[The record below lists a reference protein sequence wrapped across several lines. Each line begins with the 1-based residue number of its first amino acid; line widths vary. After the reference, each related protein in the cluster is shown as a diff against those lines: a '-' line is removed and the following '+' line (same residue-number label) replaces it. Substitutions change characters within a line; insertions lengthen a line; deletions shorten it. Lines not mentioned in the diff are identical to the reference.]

1 MYQLKKQLIN
11 AVINNKDRISYINL
25 NEQAQYLGWTPDF
38 NIIFPDGVKM
48 SLDLNK
54 EEDLFLLFVLASA
67 WSRTGQWENAAFF
80 TTYLKIRKKYHRDQ
94 WLDVDFVD
102 NEMAE
107 KDKNAAW
114 IVSECGGVVPRKKVC
129 FRKDIY
135 ASVVVIAK
143 NWNMIKEKLE
153 LAECLDDYSL
163 FIDYL
168 ANLDGLGTGQKHM
181 RIKIPLILR
190 ELRCQGIYP
199 SIPGELCCVPDERV
213 KAASK
218 ELGIVLPTINSIDSL
233 FKASTIIYQQFGELY
248 DIPLFAYEDLK
259 VVCAFKTDN

>member
-1 MYQLKKQLIN
+1 MKKQLIA
-11 AVINNKDRISYINL
+11 AVINNKDRVSYINL
-25 NEQAQYLGWTPDF
+25 NDEAQYLGWTHDF

-80 TTYLKIRKKYHRDQ
+80 VAYLKIRKKYYRDQ
-94 WLDVDFVD
+94 WLDGAFV
-102 NEMAE
+102 NCEMTE
-107 KDKNAAW
+107 KDKNAVW

-153 LAECLDDYSL
+153 LAEYLEDYSL

-168 ANLDGLGTGQKHM
+168 ARLDGLGTGQKHM

-199 SIPGELCCVPDERV
+199 SIPGEFCCVPDERV

-218 ELGIVLPTINSIDSL
+218 ELGIELPTINSIDSL
-233 FKASTIIYQQFGELY
+233 FKASAIIYQQFGDLY

-259 VVCAFKTDN
+259 AVCAFTVDN

>member
-1 MYQLKKQLIN
+1 MKKQLIA
-11 AVINNKDRISYINL
+11 AVINHKDRISYINL
-25 NEQAQYLGWTPDF
+25 NEQAQYLGWTHDF
-38 NIIFPDGVKM
+38 NIIFRDGARM
-48 SLDLNK
+48 GLDLNK

-80 TTYLKIRKKYHRDQ
+80 TTYLKISKKYHRDQ
-94 WLDVDFVD
+94 WLDDDFV
-102 NEMAE
+102 NSEMAE

-114 IVSECGGVVPRKKVC
+114 IVSECGGVVPRKKVS
-129 FRKDIY
+129 FRKDVY
-135 ASVVVIAK
+135 ASVVVIAE

-153 LAECLDDYSL
+153 LATRLNDYAL

-168 ANLDGLGTGQKHM
+168 ASLDGLGTGHKRM

-199 SIPGELCCVPDERV
+199 SIPGEFCCVPDERV

-233 FKASTIIYQQFGELY
+233 FKASAIIYQQFGDLY

-259 VVCAFKTDN
+259 VFCAFTTDN

>member
-1 MYQLKKQLIN
+1 
-11 AVINNKDRISYINL
+11 
-25 NEQAQYLGWTPDF
+25 
-38 NIIFPDGVKM
+38 M
-48 SLDLNK
+48 SLDLYK

-80 TTYLKIRKKYHRDQ
+80 TTYLKIKEKYHLDQ
-94 WLDVDFVD
+94 WRDEVFV
-102 NEMAE
+102 NCEMTE
-107 KDKNAAW
+107 KDKNAVW
-114 IVSECGGVVPRKKVC
+114 IVSECSGVVPRKKVC
-129 FRKDIY
+129 FRKDLY

-153 LAECLDDYSL
+153 LAECLKDYSL

-168 ANLDGLGTGQKHM
+168 ASLDGLGTGQKRM

-199 SIPGELCCVPDERV
+199 DIPGELCCVPDERV

-218 ELGIVLPTINSIDSL
+218 ELGIELPTINSIDSL
-233 FKASTIIYQQFGELY
+233 FKASAIIYQQFGDLY

-259 VVCAFKTDN
+259 AVCAFTVDN

>member
-1 MYQLKKQLIN
+1 MKKQLIA

-25 NEQAQYLGWTPDF
+25 NEEAQYLGWTHDF
-38 NIIFPDGVKM
+38 NIILPDGVKM
-48 SLDLNK
+48 GLDLNK

-80 TTYLKIRKKYHRDQ
+80 TTYLKTSKKYHRDQ
-94 WLDVDFVD
+94 WLDDDFVK
-102 NEMAE
+102 NEIAE

-114 IVSECGGVVPRKKVC
+114 IVSECSGVVPRKKVC

-135 ASVVVIAK
+135 ASIVVIAK

-153 LAECLDDYSL
+153 LSACLNDYSL

-168 ANLDGLGTGQKHM
+168 AGLDGLGTGQKHM

-199 SIPGELCCVPDERV
+199 SIPGEFCCVPDERV

-233 FKASTIIYQQFGELY
+233 FKASAIIYQQFGELY

-259 VVCAFKTDN
+259 VVCALEDGSV